1 MTECVQPTSVTP
13 ILKDGSKNRP
23 LYSKHS
29 LDFQL
34 VHVVN
39 THRPKHTQLCTCALN
54 LTLAYHSFV
63 LLRIE
68 NNNNNKSVITPKRCF
83 DICFLCLSAQWLVSH
98 LIYAVQEEGQRSR
111 LLFLQV
117 TVARGRGGGRV

>member
-1 MTECVQPTSVTP
+1 MTVQPTLVTP

-23 LYSKHS
+23 LYSKYS

-34 VHVVN
+34 VHVRN
-39 THRPKHTQLCTCALN
+39 THRPKHTQCTCALN
-54 LTLAYHSFV
+54 LTLASHSFV

-68 NNNNNKSVITPKRCF
+68 NNNNKSAITLKRWF
-83 DICFLCLSAQWLVSH
+83 DICFLCLSALWLVSH

-117 TVARGRGGGRV
+117 TVAQG